1 MKKLVPSIILT
12 TIASTVLSGCVQ
24 FVPYEGKSLNPE
36 ARGITTVRS
45 TPYGC
50 KVLGEAEGKETTNPS
65 TLYTRGSV
73 TRETLRDSALN
84 DLRNNAAE
92 AIGKGKRITLR
103 IVEEKP
109 ICINRC
115 PLDEEGYA
123 IESHITAIESAHKF
137 LNVAIKISKKIHPL
151 DLKRKN
157 NIIRLRNIAAFFLP

>member
-1 MKKLVPSIILT
+1 MNKRLNKQHIKEWKSKKLVPSIILT
-12 TIASTVLSGCVQ
+12 TVASTVLSGCTQ

-50 KVLGEAEGKETTNPS
+50 KVLGEVEGKETTNPS
-65 TLYTRGSV
+65 TLYTKGSV
-73 TRETLRDSALN
+73 PRETLRDSALN

-109 ICINRC
+109 ICSARC

-123 IESHITAIESAHKF
+123 IESYITGYRISAQIFECGDKDIQE
-137 LNVAIKISKKIHPL
+137 NTSARPQKK
-151 DLKRKN
+151 K
-157 NIIRLRNIAAFFLP
+157 

>member
-50 KVLGEAEGKETTNPS
+50 KVLGEVEGKETTNPS
-65 TLYTRGSV
+65 TLYTNGSV

-103 IVEEKP
+103 IVEE
-109 ICINRC
+109 NARC

-123 IESHITAIESAHKF
+123 IESHITGYRISAQIFECGDKDIQE
-137 LNVAIKISKKIHPL
+137 NTSARPQKK
-151 DLKRKN
+151 K
-157 NIIRLRNIAAFFLP
+157 

>member
-50 KVLGEAEGKETTNPS
+50 KVLGEAEGKETTNSATP
-65 TLYTRGSV
+65 YTPGSV

-103 IVEEKP
+103 IVEELPTCKS
-109 ICINRC
+109 RC

-123 IESHITAIESAHKF
+123 IESHITGYRISAQIFECGDKDIQE
-137 LNVAIKISKKIHPL
+137 NTSARPQKK
-151 DLKRKN
+151 K
-157 NIIRLRNIAAFFLP
+157 